1 MEPMALR
8 PAKARVAVLILF
20 AFGVLSAPGDAQSHD
35 SASAPPDLT
44 ATAAAKP
51 LPDIVALMRDVETN
65 QRKAEAIE
73 RNYIYHSVATE
84 QEYGSHG
91 EVKKTTVTES
101 DHFWVNGVP
110 VRRTTRKDGRAL
122 TPNELAKENERID
135 QLAAKAAERR
145 DKADAEG
152 KETDARGEEEV
163 TVSRLIELGAFTNP
177 RRVELGGRD
186 TIAVDFTGDPK
197 AKARNRAEEVIRDLA
212 GTAWIDEQDHV
223 LAQVEGRFANSFKI
237 AAGLVAN
244 VQAGTSFSMAQI
256 KVNDEVWLPAQFQG
270 RGSFHA
276 LLFFGFNGSAKIE
289 NSDFRKFRA
298 ISRVLPGGTQINPAA
313 PSPVTTRP

>member
-1 MEPMALR
+1 MEPMVSR
-8 PAKARVAVLILF
+8 PAKLRIAVSILF
-20 AFGVLSAPGDAQSHD
+20 ASGLLCAAGRAQSND
-35 SASAPPDLT
+35 AAAARSDLPD
-44 ATAAAKP
+44 TAAAQP
-51 LPDIVALMRDVETN
+51 LPDVVALMRDVETN
-65 QRKAEAIE
+65 QRKAESIE
-73 RNYIYHSVATE
+73 KNYIYHSVATE
-84 QEYGSHG
+84 QEYDSHG
-91 EVKKTTVTES
+91 AVKKTSVTES

-110 VRRTTRKDGRAL
+110 VRRTTKKDGKDL
-122 TPNELAKENERID
+122 TPDEIAKENERID

-177 RRVELGGRD
+177 RRVQLNGRD

-223 LAQVEGRFANSFKI
+223 LARAEGRFANSFKI
-237 AAGLVAN
+237 AAGLIAS
-244 VQAGTSFSMAQI
+244 VQAGTSFSMVQI
-256 KVNDEVWLPAQFQG
+256 KVNDEVWLPAQFEG
-270 RGSFHA
+270 SGSFHA
-276 LLFFGFNGSAKIE
+276 LLFLGFNGTAKIV

-298 ISRVLPGGTQINPAA
+298 ISTILPGVTQVDPAA
-313 PSPVTTRP
+313 PSPNAGHP